1 MSENEKY
8 STIQQH
14 QPLRIPASFDKQG
27 RALILQLDE
36 ILDDIYRRF
45 GRLRVEDLGTK
56 LKDLILVKDE
66 DGKYTSIST
75 VAGELKVE
83 IGDIDGVMTA
93 LGMTIEGIE
102 MLGKYIKINTQSGT
116 ALLLDE
122 NGIDMQTPG
131 KAHIHAAN
139 GSASSIIFGSDIEN
153 ANFAVGDNG
162 ELMAKA
168 ISTPD
173 LTVNG
178 NKMPQIVVSESQP
191 DGTGIVWVK
200 PSSSTSKE
208 WTYSPG
214 DNEKYL
220 NEGHDGIYWYREY
233 DIPYAAADYLAGDLM
248 YGVTAKF
255 YVFSLSSPTNITF
268 RAKLQ
273 NGSSWI
279 DIGSVTQ
286 MAYSAGTTITL
297 NVMMDA
303 VAANVMNSVSDD
315 DFIVRLETDY
325 DRNKCQIVSSI
336 TMKAKNTSA
345 SGVSACSVFYIN

>member
-162 ELMAKA
+162 ELTAKA

-178 NKMPQIVVSESQP
+178 NKMPQIVVSEIQP
-191 DGTGIVWVK
+191 DGSGIVWLK
-200 PSSSTSKE
+200 PSSTSSKE
-208 WTYSPG
+208 WTYPPA

-220 NEGHDGIYWYREY
+220 NTEGGTLACYRDY
-233 DIPYAAADYLAGDLM
+233 TIPYAAADYIAGDLL
-248 YGVTAKF
+248 YGITVKL
-255 YVFSLSSPTNITF
+255 YVFSLSSATNITF
-268 RAKLQ
+268 KARLA
-273 NGSSWI
+273 NGLSWI

-286 MAYSAGTTITL
+286 MVYSAGTTITL
-297 NVMMDA
+297 NVMMDT
-303 VAANVMNSVSDD
+303 VAANVMDSVSGGN
-315 DFIVRLETDY
+315 FTVRLETDY
-325 DRNKCQIVSSI
+325 DKNKCQIASSI
-336 TMKAKNTSA
+336 ALKAKNTSA